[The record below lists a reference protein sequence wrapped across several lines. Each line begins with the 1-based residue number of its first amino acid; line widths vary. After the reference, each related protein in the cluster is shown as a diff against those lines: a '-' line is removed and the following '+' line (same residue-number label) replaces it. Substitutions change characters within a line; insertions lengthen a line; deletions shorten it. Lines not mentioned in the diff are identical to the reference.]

1 VQRDGCDDGNGGEFN
16 VNDYVRG
23 SDEKVYDFL

>member
-1 VQRDGCDDGNGGEFN
+1 VQRNGSDNGNGGEFN

-23 SDEKVYDFL
+23 SDENGYDFL